1 MENDLRADLDTMLT
15 FFSEKFI
22 EVLFYSNYQK
32 FTGSLII
39 FHFTLYSPFKSVLK
53 VLMTHLIYYYGNFLK
68 AAKEDRTLSQ
78 TSMFPW
84 TGFNCFQHVAKF
96 VFTATHF
103 PLNIHSGFLQ
113 ANIKHHTISFL
124 NISMYVS
131 KIYKDYFSM
140 CLFLTQP
147 Q

>member
-39 FHFTLYSPFKSVLK
+39 FHFTLYLPFKSVLK

-68 AAKEDRTLSQ
+68 AAKGDRTLSQ
-78 TSMFPW
+78 TSMFP
-84 TGFNCFQHVAKF
+84 
-96 VFTATHF
+96 
-103 PLNIHSGFLQ
+103 
-113 ANIKHHTISFL
+113 
-124 NISMYVS
+124 
-131 KIYKDYFSM
+131 
-140 CLFLTQP
+140 
-147 Q
+147 